1 LNPENPDSDN
11 YVYRKKS
18 IFDFYR
24 LNTTR
29 MLKEER
35 QAFIIKQINLHNK
48 VLSSDLSLKLN
59 VSEDTVRRDLNEL
72 AESGQIL
79 KVHGGA
85 LSKSFH
91 YPFSQ
96 SEVYAK
102 ESKKEIARKVIDLLK
117 DGMSILV
124 GGGTT
129 MIEVARMIPDTLR
142 CTFFTVSPLVA
153 LELAERP
160 NISVILLGGQLSKN
174 SHIMI
179 GAQVVNQLS
188 EIKVDLC
195 ILGTNSLSVE
205 DGLTDSDWEVVQVK
219 KAMIRSAKKTAI
231 MSIAEKLGSDQNM
244 KVCDLNSIH
253 YLVTDLNPN
262 DASLREYAA
271 VVEVVQNDKQNKK
284 RGPLSEWASLFYL
297 MKLAFYKHAS
307 SRYTIDS

>member
-1 LNPENPDSDN
+1 
-11 YVYRKKS
+11 
-18 IFDFYR
+18 
-24 LNTTR
+24 

-35 QAFIIKQINLHNK
+35 QSFIIKQINLHNK

-91 YPFSQ
+91 YPFQ
-96 SEVYAK
+96 QTEAYAK
-102 ESKKEIARKVIDLLK
+102 ESKKEIARKVLQLIQDE
-117 DGMSILV
+117 MVVLV

-129 MIEVARMIPDTLR
+129 MIEVARMIPDSLK

-160 NISVILLGGQLSKN
+160 KTNVMMLGGQLSKN
-174 SHIMI
+174 SHINI
-179 GAQVVNQLS
+179 GAQVINQLS
-188 EIKVDLC
+188 EIRVDLC
-195 ILGTNSLSVE
+195 ILGANGISLEHGV
-205 DGLTDSDWEVVQVK
+205 TDSDWEVVQVK

-231 MSIAEKLGSDQNM
+231 MSIAEKLNSNQNM

-253 YLVTDLNPN
+253 YLITDIRPQDTALK
-262 DASLREYAA
+262 DYS
-271 VVEVVQNDKQNKK
+271 EVITV
-284 RGPLSEWASLFYL
+284 L
-297 MKLAFYKHAS
+297 
-307 SRYTIDS
+307 